1 MDNKNGKTYI
11 NFEEDAASSL
21 DKDRLKRQAEETYK
35 AIQRELQFPLNCF
48 LNSFTKT
55 CISCGSSA
63 FITI

>member
-48 LNSFTKT
+48 LNPFAKT